1 MSAGWT
7 STRTRNPLVSP
18 QHCRVRP
25 LTFCSPIVAALA
37 ACVGWCDGWGVQ
49 DADGRRRIALQRV
62 SRRVPQRSID
72 GNDGSI
78 TIPWGERGANRT
90 HRRTIVRT
98 HAPLAPGAMV
108 GAQRV
113 DDHAAINVGQAAA
126 LGDGVTTSG
135 ARAAHCSSVRSVA
148 SLVGA
153 DRSARRGIRDC
164 SASERH
170 GRHHATTHPGF

>member
-98 HAPLAPGAMV
+98 HAPLAARAMV
-108 GAQRV
+108 VQQGV
-113 DDHAAINVGQAAA
+113 DDRAAIDIGRAAA
-126 LGDGVTTSG
+126 
-135 ARAAHCSSVRSVA
+135 
-148 SLVGA
+148 VG
-153 DRSARRGIRDC
+153 RRGDDQRRESGPRFIGQISCIVRWSGSKRTSWQMRLLLIRT
-164 SASERH
+164 A
-170 GRHHATTHPGF
+170 